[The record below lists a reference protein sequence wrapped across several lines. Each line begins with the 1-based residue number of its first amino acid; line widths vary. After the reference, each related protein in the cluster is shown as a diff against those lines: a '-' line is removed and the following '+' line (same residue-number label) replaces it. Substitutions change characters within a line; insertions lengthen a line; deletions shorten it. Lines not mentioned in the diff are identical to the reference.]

1 MKKIT
6 KRVLAGTAACVL
18 AFAAVSL
25 SCTRVQVQGSAATA
39 FADTSKPA
47 IAIPAES
54 LKVIEALQSS
64 FRSISSGVL
73 PSVVEIDVTEKKE
86 APVNPFS
93 FDGWPFDFFFG
104 NPEGPEGREGNG
116 SSDSRR
122 RKREYE
128 QKGLGSGVIVK
139 RTGDTVYVLT
149 NNHVA
154 GKATNIT
161 VKLND
166 GQEFEGKLVGA
177 DERQDIALVSF
188 DAKDAENVVVA
199 TLGDSDKV
207 QTGDICL
214 AMGAPLGYRQSVT
227 QGIVSATGRSGDQI
241 GNMNNFIQTDA
252 AINQGNSGGPLV
264 NIYGEVIGINT
275 WIASGSGGSVGL
287 GFALP
292 INSVK
297 KAIDDFISKGKITY
311 GWLGISLVD
320 VTDEYKNELGVKGQ
334 KGAFASQVFINSPAS
349 KGGMQ
354 AGDYII
360 QINGKNV
367 NSQSELIRE
376 VAYLPADKN
385 AEFVVLRGGSKITL
399 TVKIEERTEAVT
411 NDNAKLWP
419 GFIASPLTK
428 KLRENLKLDD
438 KIKGVAVTNVLEK
451 SPAAALRI
459 QNGDVITAVNDKKIT
474 SLKEFYEALDL
485 SRNKEVWFDV
495 YNDGHTISTGRYKL
509 N

>member
-6 KRVLAGTAACVL
+6 KRILAGTAACAL

-25 SCTRVQVQGSAATA
+25 SCTRVQVQGNAATA

-47 IAIPAES
+47 VTIPADS

-86 APVNPFS
+86 VQAINP

-104 NPEGPEGREGNG
+104 NP
-116 SSDSRR
+116 DSERDSESR
-122 RKREYE
+122 NRKREYE
-128 QKGLGSGVIVK
+128 QKGLGSGVIVR

-177 DERQDIALVSF
+177 DARQDIALVSF

-227 QGIVSATGRSGDQI
+227 QGIVSATGRSGNKI
-241 GNMNNFIQTDA
+241 GNMNDFIQTDA

-320 VTDEYKNELGVKGQ
+320 VTDEYKKELGVKGQ
-334 KGAFASQVFINSPAS
+334 KGAFASQVFLNSPAA

-360 QINGKNV
+360 QVNGKDV
-367 NSQSELIRE
+367 HSQSELIRD

-385 AEFVVLRGGSKITL
+385 ADFTVIRGGSKISL
-399 TVKIEERTEAVT
+399 KVKIEERTEDVS
-411 NDNAKLWP
+411 NDNSKLWP

-438 KIKGVAVTNVLEK
+438 KVKGVAVADVLEK

-474 SLKEFYEALDL
+474 NLKEFYEALDL
-485 SRNKEVWFDV
+485 NRNKEIWFDV

>member
-6 KRVLAGTAACVL
+6 KKILAGG
-18 AFAAVSL
+18 FAAVLGFGLVSL
-25 SCTRVQVQGSAATA
+25 SCKRVEVHGTADTA
-39 FADTSKPA
+39 FADTGKAA
-47 IAIPAES
+47 IQISPDS
-54 LKVIEALQSS
+54 LKVVEALQNS

-73 PSVVEIDVTEKKE
+73 PAVVEIDVTEKKE
-86 APVNPFS
+86 VQQMNP

-104 NPEGPEGREGNG
+104 NPNSEQRQERNK
-116 SSDSRR
+116 
-122 RKREYE
+122 KREYE
-128 QKGLGSGVIVK
+128 SKGLGSGVIVR

-154 GKATNIT
+154 GKATTIK

-166 GQEFEGKLVGA
+166 GQEFEGKLIGG

-188 DAKDAENVVVA
+188 EAKADSNITVA

-241 GNMNNFIQTDA
+241 GNLNDFIQTDA

-275 WIASGSGGSVGL
+275 WIASSSGGSVGL
-287 GFALP
+287 GFAMP
-292 INSVK
+292 INSIK
-297 KAIDDFISKGKITY
+297 KAIEDFISKGKITY
-311 GWLGISLVD
+311 GWLGVSLVD
-320 VTDEYKNELGVKGQ
+320 ITDDYKKDLGVKGQ
-334 KGAFASQVFINSPAS
+334 KGAFASQVFIDSPAA

-354 AGDYII
+354 AGDFIVAL
-360 QINGKNV
+360 NGKDV
-367 NSQSELIRE
+367 NSQNELVRE
-376 VAYLPADKN
+376 VGYLPADKV
-385 AEFVVLRGGSKITL
+385 AEFVVVRGGVKVTLKIK
-399 TVKIEERTEAVT
+399 VEERSEKVS
-411 NDNAKLWP
+411 NDHSKLWP

-428 KLRENLKLDD
+428 ELREKLEIKDD
-438 KIKGVAVTNVLEK
+438 KVKGVAVNNVLEK

-459 QNGDVITAVNDKKIT
+459 QNGDVITAVNDKKV
-474 SLKEFYEALDL
+474 SSVQEFYQALDL
-485 SRNKEVWFDV
+485 SRNKEIWFDV
-495 YNDGHTISTGRYKL
+495 YNDGHTISTGHYKL